1 MKERITMRVSGRVQG
16 VYFRAETRSVAS
28 RYGLSGTVRNM
39 PDGSVE
45 IVAEGER
52 DALARL
58 AAWARIG
65 PPAAAVT
72 GHTVQFGKAD
82 CGFAGFTIARDGSHG

>member
-1 MKERITMRVSGRVQG
+1 MRVSGRVQG

-45 IVAEGER
+45 IVAEGEH